1 MLSLIAAVAQNNCIG
16 KKGALPWY
24 LPEDLKHFK
33 KITTGKVVLMGRKT
47 WESLPP
53 KFKPLPN
60 RKNVV
65 VSRQNIIV
73 PKEVELYHT
82 IDEAL
87 AAHLSEEI
95 MAIGGGEIYNQ
106 TIDRA
111 ETLYITEVHNVVE
124 GDVFFPIIDKAVWQE
139 TEREEHEGFSF
150 VTYERVIAIPA

>member
-1 MLSLIAAVAQNNCIG
+1 MPLALIAAVAQNNCIG

-24 LPEDLKHFK
+24 LPEDLKRFK

-65 VSRQNIIV
+65 VSRQNVSV
-73 PKEVELYHT
+73 PAGVELYHT

-95 MAIGGGEIYNQ
+95 MVIGGGEIYNQ
-106 TIDRA
+106 TMDRA

-124 GDVFFPIIDKAVWQE
+124 GDVFFPIIDKAVWEE

-150 VTYERVIAIPA
+150 VTYQKA